1 VGKDV
6 KTIRTFSLWSL
17 SQRFS
22 CIELHLPALSV
33 IVVLTTTKGKKMY
46 GLPDSAIYG
55 TYKRAKRS
63 MRSAK
68 RVSRDDNTTFIYK
81 PKATDKAESDSEFI
95 SVAVLLPIMAL
106 GKLFDFIGFLAE
118 RIGNRAE
125 RWDRKMRAK
134 RARQMLDA
142 EKKVS

>member
-1 VGKDV
+1 
-6 KTIRTFSLWSL
+6 
-17 SQRFS
+17 
-22 CIELHLPALSV
+22 
-33 IVVLTTTKGKKMY
+33 MY

-55 TYKRAKRS
+55 TYKRARRGMKP
-63 MRSAK
+63 AK
-68 RVSRDDNTTFIYK
+68 RGNNTTYTYN
-81 PKATDKAESDSEFI
+81 PKALDKAQGDEEFLSLVI
-95 SVAVLLPIMAL
+95 LLPVMAL

>member
-1 VGKDV
+1 
-6 KTIRTFSLWSL
+6 
-17 SQRFS
+17 
-22 CIELHLPALSV
+22 
-33 IVVLTTTKGKKMY
+33 MY

-55 TYKRAKRS
+55 TYKRARRG

-81 PKATDKAESDSEFI
+81 PKALDKAESDEEFLGLAI
-95 SVAVLLPIMAL
+95 LLPMIGLA
-106 GKLFDFIGFLAE
+106 KLFDAIGSSAE

>member
-1 VGKDV
+1 
-6 KTIRTFSLWSL
+6 
-17 SQRFS
+17 
-22 CIELHLPALSV
+22 
-33 IVVLTTTKGKKMY
+33 MY

-55 TYKRAKRS
+55 TYKRARRTMKP
-63 MRSAK
+63 AK
-68 RVSRDDNTTFIYK
+68 RVSRDDNTTFIYN
-81 PKATDKAESDSEFI
+81 PKALDKAQGDSEFI
-95 SVAVLLPIMAL
+95 AVVILLPFWAL

-142 EKKVS
+142 KKKVL

>member
-1 VGKDV
+1 
-6 KTIRTFSLWSL
+6 
-17 SQRFS
+17 
-22 CIELHLPALSV
+22 
-33 IVVLTTTKGKKMY
+33 MY

-55 TYKRAKRS
+55 TYKRARRTMKP
-63 MRSAK
+63 AK
-68 RVSRDDNTTFIYK
+68 RVSRDDNTTFIYN
-81 PKATDKAESDSEFI
+81 PKATDKAESDQEFI
-95 SVAVLLPIMAL
+95 SVALLLPFMAL

-142 EKKVS
+142 EKKGL